1 MIAYTSF
8 VIDYTELKLALTVQ
22 IINFEPNLHIRREI
36 SLWVNCVLMSKNV
49 NNGVSKDSP
58 YRRWEGGGGGDL
70 FCLSS
75 WYNNANQFS
84 SLPRDPVS
92 SGRQHT
98 AGQPYSRLCFCKR
111 TLLYLQ
117 RLPYHPTLL
126 RICPVDCIGKP
137 HIRHWVSGELSLK
150 IHIVLK
156 AQNRTR

>member
-8 VIDYTELKLALTVQ
+8 VIDYTGLKLALTVQ

-36 SLWVNCVLMSKNV
+36 SLWVNCLLMSKNV

-58 YRRWEGGGGGDL
+58 YRRGGRGGSDL
-70 FCLSS
+70 FSLSS

-98 AGQPYSRLCFCKR
+98 AGQPYSRLGFCKR

-126 RICPVDCIGKP
+126 RICPLDCIGKP
-137 HIRHWVSGELSLK
+137 HIHHWVSGELSLK
-150 IHIVLK
+150 IHIFQK

>member
-36 SLWVNCVLMSKNV
+36 PLRVNCLLMSKNV

-58 YRRWEGGGGGDL
+58 YRRGGGDL
-70 FCLSS
+70 FSLSS

-98 AGQPYSRLCFCKR
+98 AGQSYSRLGFCKR

-137 HIRHWVSGELSLK
+137 HIH
-150 IHIVLK
+150 H
-156 AQNRTR
+156 